1 MDHKHEAA
9 DYTDL
14 LELPHP
20 TSSRHPRM
28 ARCDRAAQF
37 APFSALT
44 GYDDAIDETAR
55 LTDAQSILSED
66 RREEL
71 DRQQQLLLAHVDRHP
86 IVAVT
91 YFLPDARKAGG
102 SYRIVKGV
110 LSGVDEQERVLV
122 LANGHRIPLDRICE
136 LDSELF
142 HKMV

>member
-1 MDHKHEAA
+1 MEKRTEAA
-9 DYTDL
+9 DYADL

-28 ARCDRAAQF
+28 ARRDRAAQF
-37 APFSALT
+37 APFAALT

-55 LTDAQSILSED
+55 LTDTQCDLSEE
-66 RREEL
+66 RREDL
-71 DRQQQLLLAHVDRHP
+71 DHRQQLLLAHADRHP

-110 LSGVDEQERVLV
+110 LSGVDEQARVLM
-122 LANGHRIPLDRICE
+122 LENGHRIPLDMIYE

-142 HKMV
+142 NKIV

>member
-1 MDHKHEAA
+1 MEHKSETA

-14 LELPHP
+14 LDLPHP

-28 ARCDRAAQF
+28 ARRDRAAQF

-55 LTDAQSILSED
+55 LTDVQGELTEEM
-66 RREEL
+66 REEL
-71 DRQQQLLLAHVDRHP
+71 DRRQQLLLAHVDRRLL
-86 IVAVT
+86 VAVT

-102 SYRIVKGV
+102 SYRIVKGI
-110 LSGVDEQERVLV
+110 LSGVDEQARVLM
-122 LANGHRIPLDRICE
+122 LENGHRIPLDRIYE

-142 HKMV
+142 NKIV